1 MSDAG
6 TLWGMSDAG
15 IGQLCALLTA
25 VTWASSMVLF
35 KRSGETIPPLAL
47 NAFKNVV
54 GLTLLIITLGVAGAP
69 VAELRGHTGREVL
82 ILLLSGFIG
91 IAVAD
96 TLFFYALNQVGVGIQ
111 SIVDCLYSP
120 LVILFAWL
128 LLQERLTISDYIG
141 ATFVLSGVAISTRH
155 QVPPDRTRRQLV
167 KGILVGGSA
176 MALMAGAIVMA
187 KPVLSGVEVAGQPK
201 SEGFPLIWATMLRMI
216 AGTLPL
222 LGWGWLTRRRALV
235 AAFRPS
241 AAWKFALPA
250 SVLGAYV
257 SMILWIA
264 GFKYAQAGKAAVLN
278 QTSSIIAI
286 LLAAIFLK
294 EQLTRRKM
302 LAITLSM
309 IGVVIV
315 CIRRFGPRATLEVLS
330 RGL

>member
-1 MSDAG
+1 
-6 TLWGMSDAG
+6 MSDAG

-25 VTWASSMVLF
+25 VTWATSMVLF

-69 VAELRGHTGREVL
+69 VAELRGHTGKEVL

-96 TLFFYALNQVGVGIQ
+96 TMFFYALNQVGVGIQ

-187 KPVLSGVEVAGQPK
+187 KPVLSGVEVPGQPK
-201 SEGFPLIWATMLRMI
+201 GEGFPLIWATTLRMI

-222 LGWGWLTRRRALV
+222 LAWGWLTRRRALV
-235 AAFRPS
+235 AAFRPGP
-241 AAWKFALPA
+241 AWKFALPA
-250 SVLGAYV
+250 SFLGAYV

-264 GFKYAQAGKAAVLN
+264 GFKYAQAGIAGVLN
-278 QTSSIIAI
+278 QTSSVIAI
-286 LLAAIFLK
+286 ILAAIFLK
-294 EQLTRRKM
+294 EQFTRRKL

-315 CIRRFGPRATLEVLS
+315 TFGRRFGPRATLEVLS

>member
-6 TLWGMSDAG
+6 TVWGMSNAG

-25 VTWASSMVLF
+25 MTWATSMVLF

-47 NAFKNVV
+47 NALKNVV
-54 GLTLLIITLGVAGAP
+54 GLTLLIITLLVAGAP
-69 VAELRGHTGREVL
+69 VAELRGHTGKEVL

-96 TLFFYALNQVGVGIQ
+96 TLFFYALNQIGVGIQ

-128 LLQERLTISDYIG
+128 MLQERLTISDYIG

-155 QVPPDRTRRQLV
+155 ELPPDRTRRQLV

-176 MALMAGAIVMA
+176 IAMMSGAIVMA
-187 KPVLSGVEVAGQPK
+187 KPTL
-201 SEGFPLIWATMLRMI
+201 EGFPLIWATVLRMI

-222 LGWGWLTRRRALV
+222 LAWGWFTRRRALI

-250 SVLGAYV
+250 SFLGAYV

-264 GFKYAQAGKAAVLN
+264 GFKYVQAGIAGVLN
-278 QTSSIIAI
+278 QTSSVFAII
-286 LLAAIFLK
+286 LAAIFLK
-294 EQLTRRKM
+294 EQLTWRKM

-309 IGVVIV
+309 SGVVIV
-315 CIRRFGPRATLEVLS
+315 TFGDAALVWAT
-330 RGL
+330 GDG

>member
-1 MSDAG
+1 MSGAG
-6 TLWGMSDAG
+6 TLLGMSDAG

-25 VTWASSMVLF
+25 VTWATSMVLF

-54 GLTLLIITLGVAGAP
+54 GLSLLIVTLLVAGAP
-69 VAELRGHTGREVL
+69 VAELRGHTGKEVL

-128 LLQERLTISDYIG
+128 TLQERLTISDYIG
-141 ATFVLSGVAISTRH
+141 ATLVLSGVAISTRH
-155 QVPPDRTRRQLV
+155 ELPPGCTRRQLV

-176 MALMAGAIVMA
+176 IAMMAGAIVMA
-187 KPVLSGVEVAGQPK
+187 KPVLSGVAVLGQPK
-201 SEGFPLIWATMLRMI
+201 SEGFPLIWATTLRMI
-216 AGTLPL
+216 AGTVPL
-222 LGWGWLTRRRALV
+222 LAWGWLTRRRALL

-241 AAWKFALPA
+241 PAWKFALPA
-250 SVLGAYV
+250 SFLGAYV

-264 GFKYAQAGKAAVLN
+264 GFKYAQAGIAGVLN
-278 QTSSIIAI
+278 QTSSVIAI
-286 LLAAIFLK
+286 ILAAIFLK
-294 EQLTRRKM
+294 EKFTRRKM

-315 CIRRFGPRATLEVLS
+315 MLGDE
-330 RGL
+330 

>member
-1 MSDAG
+1 
-6 TLWGMSDAG
+6 MSDAG

-25 VTWASSMVLF
+25 VTWATSMVLF

-120 LVILFAWL
+120 MVILLAWL
-128 LLQERLTISDYIG
+128 TLPERLTISHYIG
-141 ATFVLSGVAISTRH
+141 ATLVLSGVAISTRH
-155 QVPPDRTRRQLV
+155 KLPPGRTRRQLV
-167 KGILVGGSA
+167 KGILVGGFA

-187 KPVLSGVEVAGQPK
+187 KPVLSGIEVLGQPK
-201 SEGFPLIWATMLRMI
+201 GEGFPLIWATMLRMI

-222 LGWGWLTRRRALV
+222 LAWGWLTRRRALV

-241 AAWKFALPA
+241 PAWKFALPA
-250 SVLGAYV
+250 SFLGAYV
-257 SMILWIA
+257 SMVLWIA
-264 GFKYAQAGKAAVLN
+264 GFKYAQAGIAGVLN

-286 LLAAIFLK
+286 ILAAIFLK

-315 CIRRFGPRATLEVLS
+315 TFGDAMWVWLTGS
-330 RGL
+330 INTS

>member
-1 MSDAG
+1 
-6 TLWGMSDAG
+6 MSDAG

-25 VTWASSMVLF
+25 VTWATSMVLF

-69 VAELRGHTGREVL
+69 VAELRSHTGKEVF

-111 SIVDCLYSP
+111 SIVDCLYGP

-128 LLQERLTISDYIG
+128 TLQERLTISDYIG
-141 ATFVLSGVAISTRH
+141 ATFVLSGVAIASRH
-155 QVPPDRTRRQLV
+155 KLPPDRTRRQLV

-176 MALMAGAIVMA
+176 IAMMSGAIVMA
-187 KPVLSGVEVAGQPK
+187 KPTL
-201 SEGFPLIWATMLRMI
+201 EGFPLIWATVLRMI

-222 LGWGWLTRRRALV
+222 LAWGWFTRRRALV

-241 AAWKFALPA
+241 PAWKFALPA
-250 SVLGAYV
+250 SFLGAYV

-264 GFKYAQAGKAAVLN
+264 GFKYAQAGIAGVLN
-278 QTSSIIAI
+278 QTSSIFAI
-286 LLAAIFLK
+286 ILAAIFLK
-294 EQLTRRKM
+294 EQLTRRKL
-302 LAITLSM
+302 LAVTVSM
-309 IGVVIV
+309 TGVVIV
-315 CIRRFGPRATLEVLS
+315 TFGDAVWVWLIGDLHTS
-330 RGL
+330 